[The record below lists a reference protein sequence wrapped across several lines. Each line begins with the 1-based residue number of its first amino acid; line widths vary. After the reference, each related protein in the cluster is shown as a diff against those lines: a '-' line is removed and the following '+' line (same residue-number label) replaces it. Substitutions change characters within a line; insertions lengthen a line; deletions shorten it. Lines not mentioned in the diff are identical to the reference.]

1 MERKPK
7 SIFLEFI
14 HIIFFKYLFT
24 DILLD
29 TIYVVYTILRI
40 IQEVLPYK
48 IFSLSLIRVIQG

>member
-1 MERKPK
+1 M
-7 SIFLEFI
+7 EFI